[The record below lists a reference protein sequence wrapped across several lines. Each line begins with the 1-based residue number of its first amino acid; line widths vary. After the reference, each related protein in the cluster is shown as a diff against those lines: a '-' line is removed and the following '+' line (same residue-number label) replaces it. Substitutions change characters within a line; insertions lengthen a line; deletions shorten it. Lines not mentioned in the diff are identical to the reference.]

1 MFWIICLSLLPI
13 VDGKNKKDLLFIEL
27 IITKLLG
34 KENYLSLYFW
44 YAATQAS
51 LSHDSAF
58 NNYTSGS
65 KNRYCATLEV
75 RKTLLFLSTL
85 TRLLKFVSELSTGY
99 WTFSSNSAL
108 EVFSPLYEERCNS
121 VGPQMGFQ
129 CQPEVKCVNVKTR
142 SGHIWRTVH
151 YCPTL
156 LKSSNN
162 NNCLGVPGAE
172 PDSENRWITLQD
184 LIFRCDS
191 PMQMNGWHNL
201 WS

>member
-1 MFWIICLSLLPI
+1 MICLYISDMLQHRPPCHMI
-13 VDGKNKKDLLFIEL
+13 KHSI
-27 IITKLLG
+27 
-34 KENYLSLYFW
+34 
-44 YAATQAS
+44 
-51 LSHDSAF
+51 
-58 NNYTSGS
+58 
-65 KNRYCATLEV
+65 
-75 RKTLLFLSTL
+75 
-85 TRLLKFVSELSTGY
+85 TRLQEARTSTMLHQKSEKLPP
-99 WTFSSNSAL
+99 FSLHSHQVTKVYIRAIHWLLNIFQH
-108 EVFSPLYEERCNS
+108 FSLGSFFPVYEGHCNS

-129 CQPEVKCVNVKTR
+129 CQPEVKCVNLKTR

-172 PDSENRWITLQD
+172 PDSKNRWITIQD

-201 WS
+201 

>member
-1 MFWIICLSLLPI
+1 MIYLYIADMLPTGLLVTWFSI
-13 VDGKNKKDLLFIEL
+13 L
-27 IITKLLG
+27 
-34 KENYLSLYFW
+34 
-44 YAATQAS
+44 
-51 LSHDSAF
+51 DSRRQEQVLC
-58 NNYTSGS
+58 YTRSQ
-65 KNRYCATLEV
+65 KHP
-75 RKTLLFLSTL
+75 LLFLCTL
-85 TRLLKFVSELSTGY
+85 TRLVKFISELSIGY
-99 WTFSSNSAL
+99 WMFSSTSAS
-108 EVFSPLYEERCNS
+108 EVFSPLYEGHCHS
-121 VGPQMGFQ
+121 AGPQIGFQ
-129 CQPEVKCVNVKTR
+129 YQPEVKCVNLKTR